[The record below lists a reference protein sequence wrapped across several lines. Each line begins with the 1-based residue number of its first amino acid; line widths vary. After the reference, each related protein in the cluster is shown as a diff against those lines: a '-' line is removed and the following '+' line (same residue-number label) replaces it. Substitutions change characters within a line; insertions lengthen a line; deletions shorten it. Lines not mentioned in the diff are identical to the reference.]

1 MVKLTI
7 ICVQPTN
14 GKWAKL
20 ADLAMN
26 ILLVKLTIAGTDLL
40 KERLNGG
47 DNYVQTDDAGM
58 LRLIRGITRTNEIFV
73 TSVKEV
79 VINQIDQMAVKYDGR
94 YLQEG
99 ESIHVIELES
109 KMAVIA
115 NPTRSAIIDDY
126 MVDADAVKE
135 KLEKMGYKSS
145 LLVKRNERSNSNRLS
160 KKARFKPRKNM
171 GHTTKNRYKKE
182 KAWVPD
188 VIRRSQEGKRELPA
202 VIIR

>member
-1 MVKLTI
+1 M
-7 ICVQPTN
+7 N

-40 KERLNGG
+40 KERMNGG
-47 DNYVQTDDAGM
+47 NNYVQTDDAGM
-58 LRLIRGITRTNEIFV
+58 LKLVRDVTKTNEIFM

-79 VINQIDQMAVKYDGR
+79 VINQIDQMAVKYDGT
-94 YLQEG
+94 YLQGE

-109 KMAVIA
+109 KMAVIV

-135 KLEKMGYKSS
+135 KLEKMGYRSS
-145 LLVKRNERSNSNRLS
+145 LLVRRNERANPNRLS
-160 KKARFKPRKNM
+160 KKVRFKPRKNM
-171 GHTTKNRYKKE
+171 GRTTRNRYKKE
-182 KAWVPD
+182 NTWVPD
-188 VIRRSQEGKRELPA
+188 VIRRNQDGKCELPA